1 MSWKKKTLTIA
12 GTLKHIIR
20 YHADRVIMS
29 KNKCLRNSSPLNLGY
44 CYYVGNTAHIM
55 LRVSEPEASSGVTF
69 V

>member
-1 MSWKKKTLTIA
+1 MSCKKKTLTIA

-29 KNKCLRNSSPLNLGY
+29 KNIRLRNSSPLNLGY
-44 CYYVGNTAHIM
+44 YVGNTAHVM

-69 V
+69 S